1 MKVLIIGNGGRE
13 SAVAK
18 KLAEDKRISK
28 LYFAKGNATTELL
41 GENLPFDSVSELR
54 DFAIKEQIDFTFV
67 GPELPL
73 VKGIVDEFQ
82 KHDLK
87 IFGPTKRAADLEG
100 SKAFSKKFML
110 ENGVRTAKAE
120 IFDSYVLAKEYVQ
133 TQKYPLV
140 VKASGLAAGKG
151 VVICEDVEQAEATL
165 RQFMIDKIFGDAGI
179 KVVIEQF
186 LKGFEASVIAFWNGK
201 QAFSCVS
208 AKDYKK
214 IGNGDTGLNTGGMG
228 TVAPS
233 PEFTAE
239 HFADF
244 EKNILEPTV
253 KGIKESNLNFVG
265 FIFFGVLVENNECY
279 LLEYNMRLGD
289 PETQVIMA
297 LLESNLL
304 DVLTDC
310 LEGKEIN
317 LSFADKKAVCLVMT
331 SGGYPGNYETGYEIT
346 GIDKVKDSEVLFAG
360 AEIEHGKIVTT
371 GGRVLNIV
379 ATGDTYQEARKKVYQ
394 DALSV
399 RFDYAYYR
407 EDIGNFYN
415 F

>member
-18 KLAEDKRISK
+18 KLAQDKRISQ
-28 LYFAKGNATTELL
+28 LYFAKGNATTETL
-41 GENLPFDSVSELR
+41 GKNLPYDDIAELR

-100 SKAFSKKFML
+100 SKAFSKKFMV

-120 IFDSYVLAKEYVQ
+120 IFDSYILAKEYVQ

-239 HFADF
+239 HFSDF
-244 EKNILEPTV
+244 KKNILEPTV

-317 LSFADKKAVCLVMT
+317 LSFADKKAICLVMT

-407 EDIGNFYN
+407 EDIGNF
-415 F
+415 

>member
-18 KLAEDKRISK
+18 KLAQDKRISQ
-28 LYFAKGNATTELL
+28 LYFAKGNATTETL
-41 GENLPFDSVSELR
+41 GKNLPYDDIAELR

-82 KHDLK
+82 KHNLK

-239 HFADF
+239 HFSDF

-331 SGGYPGNYETGYEIT
+331 DGGYPGNYETGYEIT

-407 EDIGNFYN
+407 EDIGDF
-415 F
+415 

>member
-18 KLAEDKRISK
+18 KLAQDKRISQ
-28 LYFAKGNATTELL
+28 LYFAKGNATTETL
-41 GENLPFDSVSELR
+41 GKNLPYDDIAELR

-82 KHDLK
+82 KHNLK

-239 HFADF
+239 HLADF

-407 EDIGNFYN
+407 EDIGNF
-415 F
+415 

>member
-18 KLAEDKRISK
+18 KLAQDNRISQ
-28 LYFAKGNATTELL
+28 LYFAKGNATTETL
-41 GENLPFDSVSELR
+41 GKNLPYDDIAELR

-82 KHDLK
+82 KHNLK

-151 VVICEDVEQAEATL
+151 VVICEDIEHAEATL
-165 RQFMIDKIFGDAGI
+165 YQFMIDKIFGDAGI

-244 EKNILEPTV
+244 EKNILVPTV

-394 DALSV
+394 DALTV

-407 EDIGNFYN
+407 EDIGNF
-415 F
+415 

>member
-1 MKVLIIGNGGRE
+1 MNVLIIGNGGRE

-18 KLAEDKRISK
+18 KLAQDKRISQ
-28 LYFAKGNATTELL
+28 LYFAKGNATTETL
-41 GENLPFDSVSELR
+41 GKNLPYDDIAELR

-82 KHDLK
+82 KHNLK

-151 VVICEDVEQAEATL
+151 VVICEDIEHAEATL
-165 RQFMIDKIFGDAGI
+165 HQFMIDKIFGDAGI

-201 QAFSCVS
+201 KAFPCVS

-239 HFADF
+239 HLADF

-253 KGIKESNLNFVG
+253 KGIKDNALNFVG

-304 DVLTDC
+304 DVFTDC
-310 LEGKEIN
+310 LDGKD
-317 LSFADKKAVCLVMT
+317 LDLRFSDKKAVCLVMT
-331 SGGYPGNYETGYEIT
+331 SGGYPGNYEIGYEIT
-346 GIDKVKDSEVLFAG
+346 GLDKVKESEVLFAG
-360 AEIEHGKIVTT
+360 AEIHQGKVVTN

-394 DALSV
+394 DALTL

-407 EDIGNFYN
+407 EDIGDF
-415 F
+415 

>member
-18 KLAEDKRISK
+18 KLAQDKRISQ
-28 LYFAKGNATTELL
+28 LYFAKGNATTETL
-41 GENLPFDSVSELR
+41 GKNLPYDDIAELR

-100 SKAFSKKFML
+100 SKAFSKKFMV

-239 HFADF
+239 HFSDF

-346 GIDKVKDSEVLFAG
+346 GIDKVKESEVLFAG
-360 AEIEHGKIVTT
+360 AEIEHGKIVTS

-394 DALSV
+394 DALTL

-407 EDIGNFYN
+407 EDIGDF
-415 F
+415 

>member
-13 SAVAK
+13 SAVAR
-18 KLAEDKRISK
+18 KLAQDKRISQ
-28 LYFAKGNATTELL
+28 LYFAKGNATTDTL
-41 GENLPFDSVSELR
+41 GKNLPFDDIAQLR

-82 KHDLK
+82 KHNLK

-100 SKAFSKKFML
+100 SKAFSKKFMV

-120 IFDSYVLAKEYVQ
+120 IFDSYTKAKEYVQ

-151 VVICEDVEQAEATL
+151 VVICEDVEHAEATL
-165 RQFMIDKIFGDAGI
+165 HQFMIEKIFGDAGI
-179 KVVIEQF
+179 KVVVEQF

-201 QAFSCVS
+201 EAFSCVS

-214 IGNGDTGLNTGGMG
+214 IGNHDTGLNTGGMG

-233 PEFTAE
+233 PEFTEE

-253 KGIKESNLNFVG
+253 KGIKDNTLNFVG

-310 LEGKEIN
+310 LSGKELN
-317 LSFADKKAVCLVMT
+317 LKFSDKKAVCLVMT
-331 SGGYPGNYETGYEIT
+331 SGGYPGNYEIGYEIT
-346 GIDKVKDSEVLFAG
+346 GLERVKDSDVLFAG
-360 AEIEHGKIVTT
+360 AEIQHGKIVTN

-379 ATGDTYQEARKKVYQ
+379 ATGETYQEARKKVYQ
-394 DALSV
+394 DAKTLH
-399 RFDYAYYR
+399 FDYAYYR
-407 EDIGNFYN
+407 EDIGNF
-415 F
+415 

>member
-18 KLAEDKRISK
+18 KLAQDKRISQ
-28 LYFAKGNATTELL
+28 LYFAKGNATTETL
-41 GENLPFDSVSELR
+41 GKNLPYDDIAELR

-82 KHDLK
+82 KHNLK

-346 GIDKVKDSEVLFAG
+346 GIDKVKESEVLFAG
-360 AEIEHGKIVTT
+360 AEIEHGKIVTS

-394 DALSV
+394 DALTL

-407 EDIGNFYN
+407 EDIGDF
-415 F
+415 